1 MKFFRFRSCLKITM
15 ALPVLIIALLF
26 NGACA
31 APSTPKQP
39 SETQSNELVI
49 RYLMAPPQ
57 VMPLRGAEMWCV
69 ATDANRSE
77 LKYEWS
83 ATGGEIQKKDEPNVI
98 LWIAPKK
105 MGNYAITVAV
115 TNAKGVK
122 VTKSVT
128 VAATDEPAQHPIVYS
143 LTCDN
148 CKNMMEASRFNEYKL
163 RCVAIDPNADDELH
177 YTWFATLG
185 KIKENGAYATWT
197 LGAQFGNALVT
208 VIVTDSKGH
217 EAIGYLAVNVS
228 CCK

>member
-1 MKFFRFRSCLKITM
+1 
-15 ALPVLIIALLF
+15 
-26 NGACA
+26 
-31 APSTPKQP
+31 
-39 SETQSNELVI
+39 
-49 RYLMAPPQ
+49 
-57 VMPLRGAEMWCV
+57 MPLRGADIWCV

-105 MGNYAITVAV
+105 MGNYDITVTV
-115 TNAKGVK
+115 TNANGVK
-122 VTKSVT
+122 VTQSAT
-128 VAATDEPAQHPIVYS
+128 VKVTDEPVQHPIVYS
-143 LTCDN
+143 VTCDN
-148 CKNMMEASRFNEYKL
+148 CKNMMEASRFNEYTL

-197 LGAQFGNALVT
+197 LGAQFGNALIT
-208 VIVTDSKGH
+208 VVVTDSKGNQV
-217 EAIGYLAVNVS
+217 EGYLSVNVS